1 MAENIMGRLKRWAQR
16 LTAPDQIDEPG
27 MDSLDDTTASILE
40 NGTKKAGEGIFPEEK
55 GFTPKDNS
63 AIVFVDPRLLDDEKE
78 PTAAQ
83 TKATRVQTKKAVDDD
98 TFEDLEKEEA
108 ELDNKERGFRFH
120 KDSILDM
127 RMDKNS
133 KLTAHYVVNNYS
145 YKDLVNI
152 LYKYGEEKY
161 AKNIANAIIKYREEK
176 NIDTTLELV
185 EIIKSSVPI
194 KYTKDHHPAR
204 KTFQAIRIEV
214 NNELEVFE
222 SALKDA
228 LDLLNIGGRVCVITF
243 HSLEDKICKEIFKEK
258 SSVRKEFKNMPI
270 IPLEY
275 EPKFKIIA
283 NISPE
288 EDEILENNRSR
299 SSRLRV
305 IERIR

>member
-1 MAENIMGRLKRWAQR
+1 VHKSVLLNEVIDYLSLK
-16 LTAPDQIDEPG
+16 T
-27 MDSLDDTTASILE
+27 DSFVVDCTLGYAGHSSCILKE
-40 NGTKKAGEGIFPEEK
+40 IKK
-55 GFTPKDNS
+55 GFLFAFDQDSDAINYSKEKLSEISDNFE
-63 AIVFVDPRLLDDEKE
+63 IINTNFVNLKSELNKRG
-78 PTAAQ
+78 
-83 TKATRVQTKKAVDDD
+83 VNYVDGIL
-98 TFEDLEKEEA
+98 FDLGVSSPQ
-108 ELDNKERGFRFH
+108 LDNKDRGFSFH

-145 YKDLVNI
+145 YEDLVNI

-161 AKNIANAIIKYREEK
+161 AKNIANAIVKYREKK

-185 EIIKSSVPI
+185 EIIKNSVPI

-222 SALKDA
+222 KALTDA
-228 LDLLNIGGRVCVITF
+228 LDLLNVGGRICVITF
-243 HSLEDKICKEIFKEK
+243 HSLEDKICKKIFKEK
-258 SSVRKEFKNMPI
+258 SSVREEFKNMPI

-283 NISPE
+283 NISPKE
-288 EDEILENNRSR
+288 EEISENNRSR